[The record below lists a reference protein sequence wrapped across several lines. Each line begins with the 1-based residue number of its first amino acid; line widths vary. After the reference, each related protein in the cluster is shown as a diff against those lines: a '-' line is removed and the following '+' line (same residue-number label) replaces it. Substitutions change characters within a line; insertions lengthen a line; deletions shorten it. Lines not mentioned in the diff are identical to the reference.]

1 MSKLPNIIQ
10 RRELEPLLN
19 KAGKIAKCYEKAA
32 NCAASVMDWDGN
44 NGTDQLNPICRQC
57 SAKGAEYKERICA
70 FMHKNAVKKAREQ
83 GGSYIYVC
91 PKSLVFWTSP
101 FYSGERFAGALL
113 SGGVHGSEDNSDRV
127 KALAKMMLICADQI
141 SGRSYVH
148 KNITTRLQI
157 PDEKPGESEQ
167 EDGKNVKMNENN
179 AYLLDLERMLLANLR
194 RGDNIDAKKL
204 LIKLLYARYQEVDNN
219 FQIFRLKALELA
231 VLLSRAVADPNDI
244 KNDTVLE
251 TTSRYLNKIE
261 ASSSFQEIT
270 EILFTITEKM
280 SGKIFSF
287 HGVQHFAALGKAERF
302 IWNNYTKKISLKE
315 IAEASGLSAPYFS
328 TIFKDEMGE
337 NLSTYLNR
345 LRVEKSAA
353 MLVTTTMPISE
364 IASACGFEDQSWFS
378 KIFKS
383 YTGFTPGKYRAQ
395 GSLSD

>member
-10 RRELEPLLN
+10 RRELEPLLT
-19 KAGKIAKCYEKAA
+19 KADKIAKCYEKAA
-32 NCAASVMDWDGN
+32 NCAASVIDWDGN
-44 NGTDQLNPICRQC
+44 NGPDSLNPICRQC
-57 SAKGAEYKERICA
+57 AAKGSAYKEKICA

-91 PKSLVFWTSP
+91 PESLVFWTSP

-113 SGGVHGSEDNSDRV
+113 SGGVRGSVKNSDRV

-141 SGRSYVH
+141 SGRSFVQ
-148 KNITTRLQI
+148 KNITANLPVTEENSYEFE
-157 PDEKPGESEQ
+157 P
-167 EDGKNVKMNENN
+167 EDGEIVSKNENN
-179 AYLLDLERMLLANLR
+179 AHLLDLERILLASLR

-204 LIKLLYARYQEVDNN
+204 LVKLLYARYKESNKN
-219 FQIFRLKALELA
+219 FQVFRLKALELA

-244 KNDTVLE
+244 KNNTVLE
-251 TTSRYLNKIE
+251 ATSRYLNKIE

-270 EILFTITEKM
+270 EILYTITEKM

-287 HGVQHFAALGKAERF
+287 HGVQHFAALGRAERF

-337 NLSTYLNR
+337 NLSSYLNR
-345 LRVEKSAA
+345 LRVEKSAT
-353 MLVTTTMPISE
+353 MLVTTNMPISE
-364 IASACGFEDQSWFS
+364 IACACGFEDQSWFS

-383 YTGFTPGKYRAQ
+383 YTGYTPGKYRAQ